1 MTEEELNQR
10 VAAFFDRPVAA
21 IWSGLDASARPEML
35 THAEVHASLV
45 SVIEEVTGLDPR
57 EVTSE
62 KAFIEELGID
72 SLSATE
78 IVIRLEDKHGIV
90 SPVDG
95 LLTLRTVGD
104 AVLYLQHALTVG
116 APPR

>member
-1 MTEEELNQR
+1 MTEDELNQR
-10 VAAFFDRPVAA
+10 VAAFFDRPMAA
-21 IWSGLDASARPEML
+21 IWSGVEASRRPEML
-35 THAEVHASLV
+35 THAEIHASLV
-45 SVIEEVTGLDPR
+45 SVIEEVAGLDPR

-90 SPVDG
+90 SPVEG
-95 LLTLRTVGD
+95 LLSLRTVGD
-104 AVLYLQHALTVG
+104 AVLYLQHAVSVG
-116 APPR
+116 SPRR